1 MTVEGG
7 GRPRPPAKT
16 YSHFAG
22 GERTP
27 TDYEIATSRLHYYL
41 GRGFEPA
48 LPLADWYRRHQVE
61 SPLRCDDWDRFRDPR
76 QTTYAA
82 YTALQHASEEQIDR
96 IPDSP
101 HDAGW
106 LDLLDGLLPPA
117 RYLFHGFQMLAA
129 YVGQMAPSS
138 RITVV
143 CALQAADEVRRV
155 TRLARR
161 MAAVRAVRP
170 MFGDGAKARWEREP
184 AWQAARKLVETML
197 VTYDWAEAFTAFN
210 LCAKPPIDAFFW
222 SEIPRLAR
230 AKGDVGLADTLGSLA
245 ADGDW
250 HRDWSGALVGLAL
263 DAHAGNGAV
272 LRDWIEKW
280 RPAAEAAVL
289 DLAPLAGSGAATA
302 SAGAIQTGR
311 VWLGRIGMTP

>member
-170 MFGDGAKARWEREP
+170 MFGEDRGR
-184 AWQAARKLVETML
+184 
-197 VTYDWAEAFTAFN
+197 
-210 LCAKPPIDAFFW
+210 C
-222 SEIPRLAR
+222 
-230 AKGDVGLADTLGSLA
+230 
-245 ADGDW
+245 
-250 HRDWSGALVGLAL
+250 
-263 DAHAGNGAV
+263 
-272 LRDWIEKW
+272 
-280 RPAAEAAVL
+280 
-289 DLAPLAGSGAATA
+289 AATPPGKSKLPPSPTRPVFEPNRLPPKHGSHCA
-302 SAGAIQTGR
+302 RDDTAGCKSLRSTHIAPCETTSWLSRRQALRPVWYGVDGLHAVAPSRRRRSFELIHLTGHAHEH
-311 VWLGRIGMTP
+311 LPE

>member
-1 MTVEGG
+1 MTAD

-41 GRGFEPA
+41 GRGFELA

-129 YVGQMAPSS
+129 YVGQMAPSG
-138 RITVV
+138 RITIA
-143 CALQAADEVRRV
+143 CALQAADEVRRIQRIAYRTV
-155 TRLARR
+155 SSAEGRVDQRKSKISPPKMNVPAR
-161 MAAVRAVRP
+161 
-170 MFGDGAKARWEREP
+170 
-184 AWQAARKLVETML
+184 
-197 VTYDWAEAFTAFN
+197 
-210 LCAKPPIDAFFW
+210 
-222 SEIPRLAR
+222 
-230 AKGDVGLADTLGSLA
+230 
-245 ADGDW
+245 
-250 HRDWSGALVGLAL
+250 
-263 DAHAGNGAV
+263 
-272 LRDWIEKW
+272 
-280 RPAAEAAVL
+280 EAA
-289 DLAPLAGSGAATA
+289 AWIAGSCRGACDRREQRCRSETKNVRD
-302 SAGAIQTGR
+302 I
-311 VWLGRIGMTP
+311 